1 MSLAELTEF
10 IVKSLVKDVD
20 KVIVRETLID
30 DFIKIDVSVSN
41 EDVKRVIGRD
51 GKVIQSIRTLV
62 QEASTLRDNKYV
74 KVEIEN
80 SKVDS

>member
-20 KVIVRETLID
+20 KVIVRETFID